1 MERIADAY
9 CEDRGMVSSMSQA
22 IELDELVAARADAH
36 DALRELMERAIA
48 QGSMRADAQPA
59 DLKVLLSGIARSL
72 AAEQERDP
80 AVWRHYARLVVDALR
95 AQN

>member
-1 MERIADAY
+1 
-9 CEDRGMVSSMSQA
+9 MSQA
-22 IELDELVAARADAH
+22 IELDELVEARAGAH

-48 QGSMRADAQPA
+48 QGAMRADAQPA

-80 AVWRHYARLVVDALR
+80 AVWRPYARLGVDSLR
-95 AQN
+95 PEAS

>member
-1 MERIADAY
+1 
-9 CEDRGMVSSMSQA
+9 MVASMSQA
-22 IELDELVAARADAH
+22 IELEELLEARADAH

-80 AVWRHYARLVVDALR
+80 AVWRHYARLVADALR
-95 AQN
+95 A